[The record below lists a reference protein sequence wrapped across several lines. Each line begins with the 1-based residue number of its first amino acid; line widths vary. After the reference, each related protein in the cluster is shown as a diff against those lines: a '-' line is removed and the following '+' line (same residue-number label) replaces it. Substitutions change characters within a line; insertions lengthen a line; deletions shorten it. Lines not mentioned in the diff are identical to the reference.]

1 MAAAPWEDCFQQAL
15 PEKRPA
21 LSGAGGRSRK
31 PAEQNVVHL
40 PPMLRL
46 LQKRQEVVAADQ
58 ELRAQKEAFHTRMAA
73 LSQRWE
79 QLEQKEQEL
88 QGSFM
93 HFDKFLQEAEARR
106 SRAKRRAVE
115 EQMQAGRLEEEARR
129 LRAQLEELRRERA
142 RLQQRVQR
150 LEPCARLL
158 ERALEQMPEFQEVP
172 ELVARFDGLADTRTA
187 LQRAEGAR
195 RAELEAARAGL
206 RRLRAEGRDE
216 LLRLGR
222 RRARLQERLEAA
234 RALTRQWESKWT
246 QILNTAAEKTLL
258 LGRTRMAVLNLFQ
271 LVRMRQRQ
279 PLALDVEDTEGQLE
293 QVKLFILD
301 LSATLA
307 SLPQTQLV
315 ASAS

>member
-142 RLQQRVQR
+142 RLQRRVQR

-158 ERALEQMPEFQEVP
+158 ERALEQMPETRGANPGVRVP
-172 ELVARFDGLADTRTA
+172 HRR
-187 LQRAEGAR
+187 QRAPAP
-195 RAELEAARAGL
+195 LRAGKG
-206 RRLRAEGRDE
+206 RADV
-216 LLRLGR
+216 
-222 RRARLQERLEAA
+222 AQ
-234 RALTRQWESKWT
+234 ESKWT

>member
-15 PEKRPA
+15 PEKVQ
-21 LSGAGGRSRK
+21 RK

-142 RLQQRVQR
+142 RLQRRVQR

-158 ERALEQMPEFQEVP
+158 ERALEQMPE
-172 ELVARFDGLADTRTA
+172 
-187 LQRAEGAR
+187 
-195 RAELEAARAGL
+195 
-206 RRLRAEGRDE
+206 
-216 LLRLGR
+216 
-222 RRARLQERLEAA
+222 
-234 RALTRQWESKWT
+234 ESKWT